1 MRRRLGAVL
10 ACAGLIASLTLFAA
24 QTPAPVPPGGLP
36 PSTGAPGGPTS
47 GRGRG
52 AAPPPA
58 IAPVGKPLAVV
69 DLMTPEGVS
78 VFGAQW
84 KMMDVKIVEA
94 PAGYTQGPAKVSPT
108 YKSTYDIEPHA
119 NVEKFDDSSWP
130 TLEPQAL
137 SEHRGGGRVAFI
149 WFRTQLTL
157 PAMVGTVNVAGRR
170 AVLVVNVDDYAEVW
184 INGQLPRAVGLPIPA
199 TVQGFNMTQRVLLAD
214 ATAKPG
220 DKFEVA
226 IFGINGPISLAPAN
240 GLFFREARIE
250 FF

>member
-1 MRRRLGAVL
+1 MRVRLSAVVALALVGTSFAISAEQGPPPAAPAGPGTPGQAAPARR
-10 ACAGLIASLTLFAA
+10 
-24 QTPAPVPPGGLP
+24 GG
-36 PSTGAPGGPTS
+36 G
-47 GRGRG
+47 
-52 AAPPPA
+52 PPPA
-58 IAPVGKPLAVV
+58 IAPVGKPVAVL

-78 VFGAQW
+78 ALGAQW

-94 PAGYTQGPAKVSPT
+94 PAGFTQGPAKASPH

-130 TLEPQAL
+130 TVEPQTL
-137 SEHRGGGRVAFI
+137 GEHRGAGRVAFM
-149 WFRTQLTL
+149 WYRTNVTL

-184 INGQLPRAVGLPIPA
+184 VNGQMPRAVGLPSPA
-199 TVQGFNMTQRVLLAD
+199 TVQGFNMPQRILLAD
-214 ATAKPG
+214 NTAKPG
-220 DKFEVA
+220 DRFEVA
-226 IFGINGPISLAPAN
+226 IFAINGPISLAPAN